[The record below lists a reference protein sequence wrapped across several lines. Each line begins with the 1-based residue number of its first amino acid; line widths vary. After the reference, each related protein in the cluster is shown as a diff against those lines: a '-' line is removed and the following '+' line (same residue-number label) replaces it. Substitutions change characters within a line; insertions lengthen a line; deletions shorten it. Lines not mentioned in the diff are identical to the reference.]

1 MKILLITPV
10 SVTIELENNEVYYSS
25 KPYDI
30 YLDGAKYIDS
40 YDKNVFTIYN
50 LLPGTYHEVKI
61 NEEKVSFE
69 TKKVSEIYFSLDIE
83 SDGKK
88 DVTEELQALID
99 NAKEDS
105 LIIINKG
112 VYAFKSLK
120 LKSNITLEI
129 KKGAILSAST
139 NIDDYKD
146 IPDHEE
152 VNGKYLERGSWEGVA
167 RPMKLS
173 MINFFD
179 CDNTTL
185 VGEGIIDGNA
195 QKSTWWID
203 VKHLPY
209 VRPHLIY
216 INNSTNINLVGL
228 TVRNSPQWT
237 IHPYFVDNLNI
248 YSTYIEN
255 PYTSPNTDGIDPEFT
270 TNCNIIGIHI
280 SVGDDCIAIKSGKVD
295 LGKKYKR
302 GCSNVVIRNC
312 LMEHGHGAIV
322 LGSEIG
328 GGVKDINIS
337 RCIFKETDRGLRI
350 KTRRGRGKYSVIDD
364 IVFDNIIMEKV
375 FTPFTANMFYFC
387 DPDGKTEY
395 VWSKEK
401 LQVDDR
407 TPYLGKF
414 TFKNIK
420 ATLSQYAAGYFYGL
434 PEMPIEEINIIDS
447 VVEMDKDAKEGT
459 PVMMTDA
466 EVCSKCG
473 FIFRN
478 VNKVNLHNV
487 TLKGQEGE
495 AFVLDNVKEFNN
507 D

>member
-10 SVTIELENNEVYYSS
+10 SVTIELDNDTVYYSN
-25 KPYDI
+25 KEYDI
-30 YLDGAKYIDS
+30 YLDNSLYLEG
-40 YDKNVFTIYN
+40 YDKNVFTIFN
-50 LLPGTYHEVKI
+50 LFPGTYHEVKI
-61 NEEKVSFE
+61 NDEKIAFT
-69 TKKVSEIYFSLDIE
+69 TKAVKEIYSTFEIE
-83 SDGKK
+83 TDTDK
-88 DVTEELQALID
+88 DNTKELQDLID
-99 NAKEDS
+99 NAIDDS
-105 LIIINKG
+105 LIIVSKG
-112 VYAFKSLK
+112 NYNFKSLK
-120 LKSNITLEI
+120 LKSNITLEL
-129 KKGAILSAST
+129 KKGAILNAST
-139 NIDDYKD
+139 NIDDYPN

-152 VNGKYLERGSWEGVA
+152 INGKYLERGSWEGTA
-167 RPMKLS
+167 QPMKLS

-179 CDNTTL
+179 CENTTL
-185 VGEGIIDGNA
+185 VGEGIIDGHA
-195 QKSTWWID
+195 DKSTWWID
-203 VKHLPY
+203 VKNLPY

-216 INNSTNINLVGL
+216 INNSENINLVGL

-237 IHPYFVDNLNI
+237 IHPYFVNNLNI

-270 TNCNIIGIHI
+270 TNCNIVGIHI

-295 LGKKYKR
+295 MGKKYKR

-350 KTRRGRGKYSVIDD
+350 KTRRGRGKYSIIDD
-364 IVFDNIIMEKV
+364 IVFDNIIMDKV
-375 FTPFTANMFYFC
+375 LTPFTANMFYFC

-401 LQVDDR
+401 LPIDDR

-420 ATLSQYAAGYFYGL
+420 ATNSEYAAGYFYGL
-434 PEMPIEEINIIDS
+434 PEMPIEAINIIDS
-447 VVEMDKDAKEGT
+447 EIEMKEGASSGH

-466 EVCSKCG
+466 ETCSQQG

-478 VNKVNLHNV
+478 VKNVYLKNV
-487 TLKGQEGE
+487 TLRNQKGE
-495 AFVLDNVKEFNN
+495 AFVLDKVENFKNE
-507 D
+507 